1 MVEGLPTRVEETP
14 ALLLS
19 GRRQQ
24 PLLFIN
30 PASLQHE
37 SLCFVNVM
45 GTVSALGATVSGRNT
60 SVNR

>member
-1 MVEGLPTRVEETP
+1 MGQLPTGVEETS

-19 GRRQQ
+19 GRQQQ

-45 GTVSALGATVSGRNT
+45 GTVSALGSTVSGKNA
-60 SVNR
+60 SMNR

>member
-1 MVEGLPTRVEETP
+1 MVAELPTGVEGTS

-19 GRRQQ
+19 GRQQQ

-30 PASLQHE
+30 PASLQRE

-45 GTVSALGATVSGRNT
+45 GTVSALGSTVSGKNT
-60 SVNR
+60 SMNR

>member
-1 MVEGLPTRVEETP
+1 MGQLPTGAEETS

-19 GRRQQ
+19 GRQQQ

-45 GTVSALGATVSGRNT
+45 GTVSALGSTVSGKNA
-60 SVNR
+60 SMNR